1 MISGERMVEVKIDM
15 TGWVMKEHGVPDSR
29 LTVIRQIEDH
39 VYPNGKH
46 AAMWECICEDGNIVN
61 ALGGDIRSGHIL
73 SCGCLRKEVTSLK
86 GKLYGA
92 KNSEKAHEVLIKRNK
107 YNLDGDCGICYLSD
121 GTEVMFDKEDYDL
134 IKDWTWYKD
143 GHGYVVS
150 HKAKNN
156 VRTCVKMHMLV
167 MGSDGSMDVDHIFG
181 NKLDNRKSQLRFATR
196 AENTRNQGL
205 RKNNTSGC
213 KGVSWHKNRKT
224 WVAEIQGK
232 YIGSSDSLEEAK
244 LLYDNKA
251 KELYGEFYREN

>member
-1 MISGERMVEVKIDM
+1 MVEVKIDM

-167 MGSDGSMDVDHIFG
+167 MGSDGSMDVDHIFR

-251 KELYGEFYREN
+251 KELYGGFYREN